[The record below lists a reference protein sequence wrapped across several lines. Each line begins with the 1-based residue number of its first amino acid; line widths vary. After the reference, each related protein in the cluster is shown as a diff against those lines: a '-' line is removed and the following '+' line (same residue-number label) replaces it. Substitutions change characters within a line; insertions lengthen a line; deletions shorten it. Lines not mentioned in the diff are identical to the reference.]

1 MLTETEL
8 ARLLVSWKNQYGKEI
23 KDRYY
28 VPVERSSRLDMY
40 KTLIKTLIE
49 LHGYT
54 QPDFEGKTYRMVMD
68 ASIAANS
75 DKKDSWRMSATS
87 DWNDALDVF
96 FPSQLLAHDSSTEP
110 ERATKNYGNS
120 APVDEDPR
128 LANEKPID
136 TSIFEG
142 LPPVIDPVDEEFM
155 KLLEGK
161 DE

>member
-23 KDRYY
+23 KDRYH
-28 VPVERSSRLDMY
+28 VPVERSARLDMY

-49 LHGYT
+49 LHGYE
-54 QPDFEGKTYRMVMD
+54 QSDFEGKTYRMVME

-75 DKKDSWRMSATS
+75 DKKENWRMSATG

-96 FPSQLLAHDSSTEP
+96 FPSKLLAHDSSTEP
-110 ERATKNYGNS
+110 ERAKREYST
-120 APVDEDPR
+120 PVDEDPR
-128 LANEKPID
+128 LANEKLID

-142 LPPVIDPVDEEFM
+142 LPAVNDPTDEDFL
-155 KLLEGK
+155 KVLEGK
-161 DE
+161 TDE